1 MIFQDILYPE
11 LRSFAPEARAGA
23 LRDARATPFD
33 TLELFGMAAGVV
45 AITALTRYAGPELAA
60 GQRFAAGLLNFL
72 VALPLLA
79 LALGPFFIR
88 RVRRGLRDILKKSGE
103 PGQEAR

>member
-1 MIFQDILYPE
+1 LIFQGILYPE
-11 LRSFAPEARAGA
+11 LRLFAPEKRANA

-45 AITALTRYAGPELAA
+45 AITALTRYAGSQLAI
-60 GQRFAAGLLNFL
+60 GQRFAAGILNFL
-72 VALPLLA
+72 IALPLLV

-88 RVRRGLRDILKKSGE
+88 RVRRGLRAVLTQSGK
-103 PGQEAR
+103 PGQDAC